1 MFCCKSEFMIVFN
14 FPRPPRPNEL
24 SNLTS
29 WAWAFLIEFHQ
40 IRVELDSPTRYLLD
54 ISKKT
59 NYESQGTLI
68 FTSHHAG
75 WFGVG
80 VKKIFKD
87 GVGFKQFLLAVRN
100 HLVSDAARTQFP
112 RPLGHEEVDGLVIG
126 NLHPKSQVIHS
137 GLGIIL
143 VVICPDLLNIIYMDK
158 KNRTTIWKPWLPGS
172 SLGGRDFSAP
182 WKEATPPQTPS
193 RAILYRRRIFL
204 CMWYGH
210 QWINVCMVMYVNV
223 C

>member
-126 NLHPKSQVIHS
+126 NLHPKAQVIHS

-143 VVICPDLLNIIYMDK
+143 VAICPDLLNTIYTYGQK
-158 KNRTTIWKPWLPGS
+158 KQNDHLKTMATRVFVGGARFLS
-172 SLGGRDFSAP
+172 SLKGGDS
-182 WKEATPPQTPS
+182 TTD
-193 RAILYRRRIFL
+193 AITSDPI
-204 CMWYGH
+204 
-210 QWINVCMVMYVNV
+210 
-223 C
+223 